1 MKIVIV
7 GNGPAA
13 VKALGAIVHYR
24 AASKED
30 ITGITVVSAELTA
43 HYSEK

>member
-13 VKALGAIVHYR
+13 VKALGAIAHYR

-30 ITGITVVSAELTA
+30 IAGITVVSAELTA
-43 HYSEK
+43 RCSGK